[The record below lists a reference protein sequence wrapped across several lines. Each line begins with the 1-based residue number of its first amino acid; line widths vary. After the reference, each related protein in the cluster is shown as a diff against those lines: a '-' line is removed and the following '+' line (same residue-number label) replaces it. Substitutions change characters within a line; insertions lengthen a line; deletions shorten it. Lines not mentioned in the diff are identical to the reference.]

1 MANKNRAKF
10 IGECQ
15 CCGHVQKL
23 PNGRLSKH
31 GYTKQWGFFSGTCLG
46 ADELP
51 LEISKEL
58 VEDFIFAA
66 LIQKDNLKAA
76 QAKAREVPTEQKAWV
91 HEYVHGTGYVPSGYQ
106 WRYVDVEFVENVSQ
120 DGSYHWNTYSFVG
133 VDGKDQK
140 IELYSVDSKDVN
152 TVIAHL
158 NEKKAVSLEAT
169 VKQIDQYVA
178 WQTDRINKWVPRE
191 LKLVEA

>member
-31 GYTKQWGFFSGTCLG
+31 GYTKRWGFFSGTCLG

-58 VEDFIFAA
+58 IEKFIFSA

-91 HEYVHGTGYVPSGYQ
+91 HEYVRATWQNKKSSYN
-106 WRYVDVEFVENVSQ
+106 WKFVDVIVTEN
-120 DGSYHWNTYSFVG
+120 GSKDTYKWNSYTYVG
-133 VDGKDQK
+133 SDGKVEK
-140 IELYSVDSKDVN
+140 INNYGQFNN
-152 TVIAHL
+152 TQEFLMDL
-158 NEKKAVSLEAT
+158 NESYAKTFDAKM
-169 VKQIDQYVA
+169 KQIDQYVI
-178 WQTDRINKWVPRE
+178 WQRERIAKWVPRE
-191 LKLVEA
+191 LKPVEA